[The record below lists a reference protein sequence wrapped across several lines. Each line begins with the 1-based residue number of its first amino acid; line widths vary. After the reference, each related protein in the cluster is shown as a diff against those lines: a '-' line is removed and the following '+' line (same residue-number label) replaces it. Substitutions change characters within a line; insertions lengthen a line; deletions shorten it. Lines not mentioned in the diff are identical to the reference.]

1 MKFLS
6 VTVIALVFGTIQV
19 SALPASARSAPPLG
33 SKTVFEACS
42 KDADCQQGCCAFAT
56 GLCAGPD
63 VAQTNAD
70 KGCGHG
76 SSAPNCDIAKALG
89 FSDCA
94 PGAKR
99 GPLTNDQIETAA
111 KFVIQLDGLPNKIT
125 LPSEPPASSSS
136 SSKSSSSSSND
147 ASSGG
152 AATSSSSS
160 SKPLGQ
166 QFVTGKCTS
175 DSDCQQGCC
184 AFSTGLCAGPG
195 IAQSNA
201 DNGCGF
207 GQPTPNCQVATAL
220 NLGVCAKGGN
230 KDGVLSQSQLKT
242 AVQFVSKLDNIALPK
257 QFQ

>member
-1 MKFLS
+1 MKFVC
-6 VTVIALVFGTIQV
+6 VTVLALVFGTLQV
-19 SALPASARSAPPLG
+19 SALPASGRSAPPLG
-33 SKTVFEACS
+33 SKTVFEKCT

-70 KGCGHG
+70 KGCGFG
-76 SSAPNCDIAKALG
+76 SSAPNCDVAKALG

-94 PGAKR
+94 SGATR
-99 GPLTNDQIETAA
+99 GPLTNAQIETAG
-111 KFVIQLDGLPNKIT
+111 KFVIQLDGLKTSVT
-125 LPSEPPASSSS
+125 LPSEAPSSGS
-136 SSKSSSSSSND
+136 SSKSSSND
-147 ASSGG
+147 ASSGK

-160 SKPLGQ
+160 SSSAALGQ

-175 DSDCQQGCC
+175 DTDCQQGCC

-207 GQPTPNCQVATAL
+207 GQPAPNCQVADAL
-220 NLGVCAKGGN
+220 NLGVCAKGGS

-242 AVQFVSKLDNIALPK
+242 AVQFVSNLDSIPLPA

>member
-1 MKFLS
+1 
-6 VTVIALVFGTIQV
+6 
-19 SALPASARSAPPLG
+19 
-33 SKTVFEACS
+33 
-42 KDADCQQGCCAFAT
+42 
-56 GLCAGPD
+56 
-63 VAQTNAD
+63 
-70 KGCGHG
+70 
-76 SSAPNCDIAKALG
+76 
-89 FSDCA
+89 
-94 PGAKR
+94 
-99 GPLTNDQIETAA
+99 LTNDQIETAA
-111 KFVIQLDGLPNKIT
+111 KFVIQLDSLPNKIT

-136 SSKSSSSSSND
+136 SSKSSSSSSSSND

-152 AATSSSSS
+152 AASSS